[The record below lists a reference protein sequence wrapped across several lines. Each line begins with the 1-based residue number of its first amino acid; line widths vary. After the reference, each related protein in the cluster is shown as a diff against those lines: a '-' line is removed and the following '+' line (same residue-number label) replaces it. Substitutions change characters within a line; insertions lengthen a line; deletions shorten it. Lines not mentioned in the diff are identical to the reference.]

1 MEHWRVTPWH
11 VGGLVTLF
19 CLGTGICRAEQV
31 NAEESGTD
39 YEFDNNFIVGSQQ
52 QASMKRFDALAFK
65 PGTYSVDV
73 YTNESWKGRY
83 DVDVKRSADGKPQIC
98 YTAEMLQNFGL
109 SPEKLDSTK
118 TSDEK
123 FCGTLSQWNSE
134 PTLKD
139 TFSTSTMR
147 LDFSVPQRLMDSSSS
162 GYIPPQFWD
171 EGITALNLGYMANYY
186 NIMKSDS
193 NDKGASAYLGVNA
206 GFSSN
211 GWLLRHSGNYTWD
224 ENSGENKWNS
234 NQTYLQRPIAAMK
247 SILTMGQFSTN
258 GTFFDA
264 ISLIGLD
271 LHTDDLMYPDSMR
284 SYAPVVNGVAQ
295 TNALVTVRQDGNI
308 IYQTTVTPGP
318 FSLTDVYPSGTG
330 NDLIVTLQEADGRT
344 STWSIPYDSVVQ
356 LLHPDMSLYGIA
368 AGQVDEDGLKDK
380 PTIAQ
385 GSFQYGLNNT
395 FTLYSALTGFN
406 DYQAGQVGVGMNTG
420 YGALGLDVTQAK
432 TKLPS
437 ATTSGQEYRA
447 TFSRMFGASQTS
459 MNIQGWVNNSDNYY
473 SLRDALYARDDE
485 MRGTTS
491 TNIRQKSGV
500 SFSINQQ
507 LPETWGML
515 YLNGSVTRYWHYSG
529 KEEQYSLGYSNS
541 WGRLSW
547 SLTFQR
553 SYSNENETDDDT
565 GTTSSRRKKED
576 FVFLS
581 FSYPLFQGED
591 SSATLSSNTQFKD
604 SSFDRSQLGVNGSV
618 GQDHALTWGVNAN
631 TDKEGH
637 YTTGVNGGYISP
649 WTALSSSYTYGRSYQ
664 QAAASAEGSVVVHSG
679 GVTLTPETGTTLA
692 LVEAKDAKGAAIMGA
707 PTWFDNQ
714 GYAVLSSLQPY
725 RVNNIEIDPK
735 GAHEDVQFAST
746 EARTVPYEGSVVK
759 VVFNTRRE
767 KTRVF
772 VAKQSNGTPL
782 PFGSEI
788 TDGRGKSLG
797 FVGQGSTLYITGE
810 NVKNAWVRWDG
821 GQCQVLLPI
830 GGSQQLRCL

>member
-1 MEHWRVTPWH
+1 MELRRVTSWQL
-11 VGGLVTLF
+11 GGLVTLF
-19 CLGTGICRAEQV
+19 CLGSGFCRAEQSS
-31 NAEESGTD
+31 ADEGGTD
-39 YEFDNNFIVGSQQ
+39 YEFDNSFIVGSQQ

-109 SPEKLDSTK
+109 SPEKLNSAK
-118 TSDEK
+118 KSDDT
-123 FCGTLSQWNSE
+123 FCGTLSEWNGE

-139 TFSTSTMR
+139 TFSASSMR
-147 LDFSVPQRLMDSSSS
+147 LDFSVPQQLADNSSN

-186 NIMKSDS
+186 NVLKSNTD
-193 NDKGASAYLGVNA
+193 DAGASAYLGVNA

-234 NQTYLQRPIAAMK
+234 NQTYLQRPIAAMT
-247 SILTMGQFSTN
+247 SLLTMGQFSTN
-258 GTFFDA
+258 GTFFDT
-264 ISLIGLD
+264 ISLLGAD
-271 LHTDDLMYPDSMR
+271 LHTDDLMYPDNMR

-356 LLHPDMSLYGIA
+356 LLHPNMSLYGIA
-368 AGQVDEDGLKDK
+368 VGQVDEDGLKDK
-380 PTIAQ
+380 PTIGQ
-385 GSFQYGLNNT
+385 GSIQYGLNNT
-395 FTLYSALTGFN
+395 FTLYSAVTGFN
-406 DYQAGQVGVGMNTG
+406 DYQAGQIGTGINTG
-420 YGALGLDVTQAK
+420 FGALGLDVTQAK
-432 TKLPS
+432 TSLPS
-437 ATTSGQEYRA
+437 GSRSGQEYRA

-459 MNIQGWVNNSDNYY
+459 MNLQGWVNNADDYY

-485 MRGTTS
+485 LRNTTS
-491 TNIRQKSGV
+491 NNIRQKSGV

-529 KEEQYSLGYSNS
+529 KEEQYSLGYSNN

-547 SLTFQR
+547 SVTFQR
-553 SYSNENETDDDT
+553 SYSNQSDTDNED
-565 GTTSSRRKKED
+565 GTISSRRQKED
-576 FVFLS
+576 LVYLS

-604 SSFDRSQLGVNGSV
+604 SSFDRSQLGVNGSI
-618 GQDHALTWGVNAN
+618 GQDHAITWGVNAN
-631 TDKEGH
+631 TDKDGS

-649 WTALSSSYTYGRSYQ
+649 WSALSGSYSYGRRYQ
-664 QAAASAEGSVVVHSG
+664 QASASAEGSVVVHSG
-679 GVTLTPETGTTLA
+679 GVTLTPESGTTLA
-692 LVEAKDAKGAAIMGA
+692 LVEAKDAKGAAIMGT

-725 RVNNIEIDPK
+725 RANSIEIDPK
-735 GAHEDVQFAST
+735 GADEDVSFTST
-746 EARTVPYEGSVVK
+746 EARAVPYEGSVVK

-767 KTRVF
+767 KTRLF
-772 VAKQSNGTPL
+772 VARQSNGMPL

-797 FVGQGSTLYITGE
+797 FVGQGSTLYVTGD
-810 NVKNAWVRWDG
+810 NVKNAWIRWDG
-821 GQCQVLLPI
+821 GQCQVVLPVS
-830 GGSQQLRCL
+830 GSQQLRCL

>member
-1 MEHWRVTPWH
+1 MEHWRVTPWQ
-11 VGGLVTLF
+11 VGSLVTLF
-19 CLGTGICRAEQV
+19 CLGSGICHAEQA
-31 NAEESGTD
+31 NAEDSGTD

-109 SPEKLDSTK
+109 SPERLDSTK
-118 TSDEK
+118 TDDEK

-134 PTLKD
+134 PSLKD
-139 TFSTSTMR
+139 TFSASTMR
-147 LDFSVPQRLMDSSSS
+147 LDFSVPQRLMDGSSN

-264 ISLIGLD
+264 ISLLGLD

-380 PTIAQ
+380 PTIGQ

-406 DYQAGQVGVGMNTG
+406 DYQAGQVGVGINTG

-473 SLRDALYARDDE
+473 SLRDAIYARDDE

-500 SFSINQQ
+500 SFSVNQQ

-515 YLNGSVTRYWHYSG
+515 YLNGSITHYWHYSG

-553 SYSNENETDDDT
+553 SYSNENETDDDN

-576 FVFLS
+576 LVFLS

-631 TDKEGH
+631 TDKDGN

-649 WTALSSSYTYGRSYQ
+649 WTALSGSYTYGRSYQ

-735 GAHEDVQFAST
+735 GANEDVQFSST

-772 VAKQSNGTPL
+772 VARQSNGTPL

-821 GQCQVLLPI
+821 GQCQVVLPI
-830 GGSQQLRCL
+830 SGSQQLRCL

>member
-1 MEHWRVTPWH
+1 MAPVMVGVFSFFRAESHGALASHTLAGWRSGDP
-11 VGGLVTLF
+11 F

-118 TSDEK
+118 TSNEK

-134 PTLKD
+134 PALKD
-139 TFSTSTMR
+139 TFSASTMR
-147 LDFSVPQRLMDSSSS
+147 LDFSVPQRLMDGSSS

-380 PTIAQ
+380 PTIGQ

-395 FTLYSALTGFN
+395 FTLYSALTG
-406 DYQAGQVGVGMNTG
+406 
-420 YGALGLDVTQAK
+420 
-432 TKLPS
+432 
-437 ATTSGQEYRA
+437 
-447 TFSRMFGASQTS
+447 
-459 MNIQGWVNNSDNYY
+459 
-473 SLRDALYARDDE
+473 
-485 MRGTTS
+485 S
-491 TNIRQKSGV
+491 TIIRPDR
-500 SFSINQQ
+500 
-507 LPETWGML
+507 LAWG
-515 YLNGSVTRYWHYSG
+515 
-529 KEEQYSLGYSNS
+529 
-541 WGRLSW
+541 
-547 SLTFQR
+547 
-553 SYSNENETDDDT
+553 
-565 GTTSSRRKKED
+565 
-576 FVFLS
+576 
-581 FSYPLFQGED
+581 
-591 SSATLSSNTQFKD
+591 
-604 SSFDRSQLGVNGSV
+604 
-618 GQDHALTWGVNAN
+618 
-631 TDKEGH
+631 
-637 YTTGVNGGYISP
+637 
-649 WTALSSSYTYGRSYQ
+649 
-664 QAAASAEGSVVVHSG
+664 
-679 GVTLTPETGTTLA
+679 
-692 LVEAKDAKGAAIMGA
+692 
-707 PTWFDNQ
+707 
-714 GYAVLSSLQPY
+714 
-725 RVNNIEIDPK
+725 
-735 GAHEDVQFAST
+735 
-746 EARTVPYEGSVVK
+746 
-759 VVFNTRRE
+759 
-767 KTRVF
+767 
-772 VAKQSNGTPL
+772 
-782 PFGSEI
+782 
-788 TDGRGKSLG
+788 
-797 FVGQGSTLYITGE
+797 
-810 NVKNAWVRWDG
+810 
-821 GQCQVLLPI
+821 
-830 GGSQQLRCL
+830 

>member
-1 MEHWRVTPWH
+1 MEHWRVTPWQ

-31 NAEESGTD
+31 NAEESGAD

-109 SPEKLDSTK
+109 SPERLDSTK
-118 TSDEK
+118 TDDEK

-134 PTLKD
+134 PSLKD
-139 TFSTSTMR
+139 TFSASTMR
-147 LDFSVPQRLMDSSSS
+147 LDFSVPQRLMDGSSS

-186 NIMKSDS
+186 NIMQSDS

-264 ISLIGLD
+264 ISLLGLD

-380 PTIAQ
+380 PTIGQ

-406 DYQAGQVGVGMNTG
+406 DYQAGQVGVGINTG

-473 SLRDALYARDDE
+473 SLRDAIYARDDE

-553 SYSNENETDDDT
+553 SYSNENDTDDDN

-576 FVFLS
+576 LVFLS

-631 TDKEGH
+631 TDKDGN

-649 WTALSSSYTYGRSYQ
+649 WTALSGSYTYGRSYQ

-679 GVTLTPETGTTLA
+679 GVTLTPETGSTLA

-735 GAHEDVQFAST
+735 GANEDVQFSST

-772 VAKQSNGTPL
+772 VAHQSNGTPL

-821 GQCQVLLPI
+821 GQCQVVLPI
-830 GGSQQLRCL
+830 SGSQQLRCL